1 MSKFLRHSLA
11 FAGAIGLALMAT
23 TSAQAGARDRVVSVQ
38 GVHGHG
44 YLAGR
49 KLSRNPGETQV
60 RRSLQTQ
67 SGHGVATTRDT
78 TYGDGVVSS
87 SASRIYNNGAT
98 ASRSGSVVVGE
109 GTVSGQRTRT
119 GVAGNTQSAWDT
131 VYRTDDGYGRTRGVE
146 TSSGRSVTAERDVSV
161 TDGSV
166 VVGTQVTTGAGGTAS
181 RVRTFDRNQ

>member
-1 MSKFLRHSLA
+1 MSKFLNYSLA
-11 FAGAIGLALMAT
+11 FAGAISLALIAT
-23 TSAQAGARDRVVSVQ
+23 TSAEASARDRIVSVQ
-38 GVHGHG
+38 GAHGHG
-44 YLAGR
+44 YVAGR
-49 KLSRNPGETQV
+49 SLNRNSGATQV

-67 SGHGVATTRDT
+67 SGRGVATTRDT
-78 TYGDGVVSS
+78 TYGDGAVST

-109 GTVSGQRTRT
+109 GAIRGQRTHT

-161 TDGSV
+161 TEGSV
-166 VVGTQVTTGAGGTAS
+166 VVGTQVTTGAGATAS
-181 RVRTFDRNQ
+181 RTRTVERDQ